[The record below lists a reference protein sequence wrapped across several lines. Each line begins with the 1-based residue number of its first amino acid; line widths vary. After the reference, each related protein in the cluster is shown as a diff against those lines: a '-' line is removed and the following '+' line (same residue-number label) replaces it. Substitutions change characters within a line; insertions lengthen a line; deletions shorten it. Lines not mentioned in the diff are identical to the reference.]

1 MGSQKNYQILIG
13 DDSEA
18 DLEYVRETLT
28 GYNPR
33 YQVTTVHD
41 GMELCQKAIDLRPD
55 LILSDLEMP
64 RMNGMEAIQ
73 FLKNNFSTRHI
84 PIIVISVDENFQE
97 ALDAGAMDFILKP
110 FKKIKLILRVKTALR
125 IIESYR
131 AVEKQK
137 LEVEKRNHQIKRQHE
152 SVLRQRNIIAE
163 KNNEIEADLQYAK
176 RIQEAIL
183 PDDAAVKD
191 ALTQYFILNLPK
203 NIVSGDFYWID
214 KNRGQVII
222 AVADATGHGV
232 SGALMHMMGLIFL
245 NQILKQKQ
253 YDSPSD
259 ILEALREYVM
269 TSLHQKGEIGEA
281 QDGMDMALCMLD
293 MKARRLKFSGANNPL
308 YIINNQGLKEIKGD
322 RMPVGININYNKP
335 FTDHNIQLNQG
346 DTIYLFSDGYADQ
359 FGGDKGKKFRYKY
372 FKELL
377 ISNHGISLKKQK
389 EVLEKTFYNWKGKYE
404 QIDDVL
410 VMGIRIT

>member
-1 MGSQKNYQILIG
+1 MGSHKDYQILIA

-18 DLEYVRETLT
+18 DLMHAREALT
-28 GYNPR
+28 EHNPHYR
-33 YQVTTVHD
+33 ITTVQD

-64 RMNGMEAIQ
+64 RMNGKEAIR
-73 FLKNNFSTRHI
+73 FLKDNFSTRHI

-97 ALDAGAMDFILKP
+97 ALDAGAIDFILKP
-110 FKKIKLILRVKTALR
+110 FRKVKLILRVKTALR

-163 KNNEIEADLQYAK
+163 KNSEIEADLHYAK

-183 PDDAAVKD
+183 PDDASIRE
-191 ALTQYFILNLPK
+191 ALTQFFILNLPK
-203 NIVSGDFYWID
+203 NIVSGDFYWIE
-214 KNRGQVII
+214 KNRDQVII

-232 SGALMHMMGLIFL
+232 SGALMHMMGIIFL
-245 NQILKQKQ
+245 NQIIKQKQ
-253 YDSPSD
+253 YDKPSD
-259 ILEALREYVM
+259 ILEALRDYVM
-269 TSLHQKGEIGEA
+269 TSLHQKGVIGEA
-281 QDGMDMALCMLD
+281 QDGMDIALCMFNPKTRKLS
-293 MKARRLKFSGANNPL
+293 FSGANNPL

-335 FTDHNIQLNQG
+335 FTNHDLQLNRG

-410 VMGIRIT
+410 VMGMRIT